1 MLGDYCGC
9 QRSQEQ
15 PADPQEE
22 ERAEPHPRAEP
33 TRALLCFAL
42 LCFVCSRS
50 DFLLHYNTDTFILRA
65 DTAEARP
72 AELYCVF
79 VCAIDHS

>member
-1 MLGDYCGC
+1 MTIAAVRGVK
-9 QRSQEQ
+9 SS
-15 PADPQEE
+15 
-22 ERAEPHPRAEP
+22 PRTHRRRKGPNP
-33 TRALLCFAL
+33 TRGPNPPVLCFAL
-42 LCFVCSRS
+42 LCFVCPRS